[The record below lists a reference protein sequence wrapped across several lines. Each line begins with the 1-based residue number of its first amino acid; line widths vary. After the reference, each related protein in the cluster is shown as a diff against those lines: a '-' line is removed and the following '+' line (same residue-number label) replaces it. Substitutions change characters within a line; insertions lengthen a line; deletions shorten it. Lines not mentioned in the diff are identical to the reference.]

1 MVDYGAPFKSLS
13 RTRDPRVVRKILIGA
28 SLLLGSL
35 LLLLLL
41 IGILGFFILYGYLL
55 RVAYAAQTEEAPALP
70 DWDQYGSDLGRGF
83 QIAVLGLIWS
93 LPSVLLV
100 LLLVFSTIAEIGEGG
115 LQALAAVLER
125 TASLPATA
133 GTVVASLWYAW
144 IMPGVTIAFVQREI
158 FQDGLRIRTI
168 LAWTWQNRGQVA
180 IIAAANFL
188 VSVPSILN
196 DDPSRLHAWTLV
208 TFGAWP
214 LMAYYSAHIYGQL
227 ARHSDISAL
236 RS

>member
-35 LLLLLL
+35 LLSIVL
-41 IGILGFFILYGYLL
+41 IGILGFLILSGYLL

-93 LPSVLLV
+93 LPTLAVLFISV
-100 LLLVFSTIAEIGEGG
+100 IGAGG
-115 LQALAAVLER
+115 FQELAAAALEG
-125 TASLPATA
+125 TALLPVITA
-133 GTVVASLWYAW
+133 GAVVASLWYAW
-144 IMPGVTIAFVQREI
+144 VMPGVTIAFVQREI
-158 FQDGLRIRTI
+158 FQDGLRITTI

-188 VSVPSILN
+188 VSVPSIFNN
-196 DDPSRLHAWTLV
+196 DPAWALV
-208 TFGAWP
+208 TSGALP
-214 LMAYYSAHIYGQL
+214 IMAYYSAHIYGQL

>member
-13 RTRDPRVVRKILIGA
+13 RTRDPHVVRKILIGA

-83 QIAVLGLIWS
+83 QIAVLSLIWA
-93 LPSVLLV
+93 LPFLPLT
-100 LLLVFSTIAEIGEGG
+100 VFFIIAEIGTGG
-115 LQALAAVLER
+115 LQALWASLEG

-133 GTVVASLWYAW
+133 GTVVTSLWYAW

-196 DDPSRLHAWTLV
+196 DDPSRINAWLLV
-208 TFGAWP
+208 TSGAWP

>member
-35 LLLLLL
+35 LLSIVL
-41 IGILGFFILYGYLL
+41 IGILGFLILSGYLL

-83 QIAVLGLIWS
+83 QIGVLGLIWS
-93 LPSVLLV
+93 LPS
-100 LLLVFSTIAEIGEGG
+100 LLLTVFSIIAGIGAGG
-115 LQALAAVLER
+115 WQELAAAALEG
-125 TASLPATA
+125 TASLPAITA
-133 GTVVASLWYAW
+133 ALVASLWYAW
-144 IMPGVTIAFVQREI
+144 VMPGVTIAFIQREF

-188 VSVPSILN
+188 VSVPSIVN
-196 DDPSRLHAWTLV
+196 DDPLRINAWTLV
-208 TFGAWP
+208 TIGAWP
-214 LMAYYSAHIYGQL
+214 LMAYYSMHIYGQL